1 MPINCPIREDV
12 IVSLVFF
19 LKFYLLFYLKCE
31 NKNKKVAKQECCL
44 KMVEKLH
51 KIGGELDECCLPI
64 RPERCV
70 TTSESSDD
78 EQTEKV
84 SIEIIDK
91 QVFTSYSDQ
100 TA

>member
-1 MPINCPIREDV
+1 
-12 IVSLVFF
+12 
-19 LKFYLLFYLKCE
+19 
-31 NKNKKVAKQECCL
+31 
-44 KMVEKLH
+44 MVEKLH

-91 QVFTSYSDQ
+91 QVFTSYSDEIVDLFVLPNRLPIFLVNVLVCHLLGIYIESIYRIIMILASLYQ
-100 TA
+100 VK